1 MAEVVNKIK
10 RSCLTCAACACACA
24 NEKKRVNSC
33 PGTSL
38 FVRAR
43 VHKGDEKKT
52 S

>member
-10 RSCLTCAACACACA
+10 RSCLTCAACACA
-24 NEKKRVNSC
+24 NEKKLVNSC